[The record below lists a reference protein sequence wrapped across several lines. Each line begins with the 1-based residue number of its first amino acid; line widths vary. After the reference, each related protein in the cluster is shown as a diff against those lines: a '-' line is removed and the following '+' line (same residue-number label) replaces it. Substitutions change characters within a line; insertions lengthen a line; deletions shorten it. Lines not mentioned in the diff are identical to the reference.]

1 MSFYRIFPT
10 FPYKKLYVLL
20 CIYCAFVMFFF
31 QIYKMPLHHTDVIN
45 ILLCNLSYQE
55 IIDYL
60 SFEELVVFCINLSW
74 DQKVETISGKL
85 TRI

>member
-1 MSFYRIFPT
+1 
-10 FPYKKLYVLL
+10 
-20 CIYCAFVMFFF
+20 
-31 QIYKMPLHHTDVIN
+31 MPLHHRDVIS

-60 SFEELVVFCINLSW
+60 SVEELAVFCITLSW
-74 DQKVETISGKL
+74 VQKVETISGKL